1 MCIIAI
7 KTKESDF
14 PTQEHLKNCFNNNSD
29 GAGFMYVN
37 EGQVVIEK
45 GFMTLSSFLTRLA
58 ELRVEHDDF
67 KGHNFVM
74 HFRIGTQGKNDEH
87 TCHPFPISSK
97 DKLLRKTHLVTD
109 IGVVH
114 NGIISDYSYYHRD
127 ASHPEYLLSD
137 TQLFIKKCVNAFK
150 SVNASFYKSPLVMEY
165 LDSICKGKLCFL
177 DKHDEIYTLGDFE
190 EENGVLYSNRT
201 FAYDWTSYYENKRLG
216 KKWTHTPYYD
226 DDKGCDEEIDPAKLL
241 PYFNADNT
249 LDGWYITEVLNDVI
263 ILEKGDIVTWS
274 QATVPFTVANNDM
287 YCIDEDNNIYYLD
300 QGILTYIGII
310 DEVVYKSA
318 IKDV

>member
-37 EGQVVIEK
+37 DGQVVIEK

-97 DKLLRKTHLVTD
+97 DTLLRKTHLVTD
-109 IGVVH
+109 IGMVH
-114 NGIISDYSYYHRD
+114 NGIISEYSYYHKD
-127 ASHPEYLLSD
+127 ATHPEYLLSD

-150 SVNASFYKSPLVMEY
+150 SINASFYKSSLVMSY

-177 DKHDEIYTLGDFE
+177 NKNDEIYTLGCFE

-201 FAYDWTSYYENKRLG
+201 FAFDWDTYYEEKRLG
-216 KKWTHTPYYD
+216 HKWSHTPYYD
-226 DDKGCDEEIDPAKLL
+226 EDDSSVKLL
-241 PYFNADNT
+241 SNNDADET
-249 LDGWYITEVLNDVI
+249 LDGFYVTEVLNEVI
-263 ILEKGDIVTWS
+263 ILEVGDRVLWS
-274 QATVPFTVANNDM
+274 NATAPFSITYNDM
-287 YCIDEDNNIYYLD
+287 YCIHNFDNIYYLD
-300 QGILTYIGII
+300 QGVLTYMGQI
-310 DEVVYKSA
+310 DEVTFKSE
-318 IKDV
+318 IKDI